1 MSRLSSFVLG
11 LVMLSGSVYF
21 AKETL
26 DLKRLGAITAGVVI
40 DQRKQTSV
48 KISQSSVDY
57 SITYA
62 PVVEFT
68 PEGGVPIQFRSD
80 LWSSWPKNIGEKVTV
95 LYKKSKPEVAR
106 VNGFLEN
113 WLMSIVLGILGGSS
127 MLAAL
132 GMMESVE
139 SDPSSSFEINRIE

>member
-11 LVMLSGSVYF
+11 LAMLSGCIYF
-21 AKETL
+21 TKETL

-40 DQRKQTSV
+40 DQKKKTSV
-48 KISQSSVDY
+48 KITASSVDY

-80 LWSSWPKNIGEKVTV
+80 LWSSWPKNIGEKVSV
-95 LYKKSKPEVAR
+95 LYKKSNPEVAR
-106 VNGFLEN
+106 VNGFFEN
-113 WLMSIVLGILGGSS
+113 WLMSILLGILGGCSL
-127 MLAAL
+127 LAAL

-139 SDPSSSFEINRIE
+139 SERSSSFEINRIE